1 MGARFLCIRRRDLP
15 QGNHIWGDCGG
26 NLTVDMPDPESGNA
40 SAHGGDWKV
49 VEAQTTWLRANGTVP
64 GQDGAAPFYMYGGFN
79 IVHPPCEPRHPH
91 ALPARGTRLRAG
103 GICLAG
109 SSARSPPRGW
119 AVPRPPVDRERP
131 GRARASLS
139 SALSDVRAFPPC
151 VRPRPVFLVAPGL
164 ALSAAQTVR
173 TRPTS
178 IASTSPRSTCRSGLR
193 RSRTC
198 TPATCRSAAE
208 PR

>member
-1 MGARFLCIRRRDLP
+1 MRVFLCIRRRDLP

-103 GICLAG
+103 GIYLPH
-109 SSARSPPRGW
+109 R
-119 AVPRPPVDRERP
+119 
-131 GRARASLS
+131 
-139 SALSDVRAFPPC
+139 
-151 VRPRPVFLVAPGL
+151 
-164 ALSAAQTVR
+164 
-173 TRPTS
+173 
-178 IASTSPRSTCRSGLR
+178 
-193 RSRTC
+193 
-198 TPATCRSAAE
+198 
-208 PR
+208 